1 MAWFLSWILFL
12 FQRNSTIS
20 LRSTVHFWSI
30 NIRSWFLA
38 HWYSWSGF
46 LVDFDVSCI
55 FFADWTWGCNKSKIE
70 TLMVCAIPLCITL
83 VHISSK
89 TSGLMSTFGFWS
101 LWVICSLQFLFL
113 VQVSDFLWVSFFF
126 LEFITI
132 WIFLW
137 AVNISCFGLAC
148 FKFKHNIKSEV
159 RVMKLIVEEG
169 WRVEAGQLGAFRSG
183 RHPEELDRAPRFD
196 PREPDPIKR
205 SGRLCNS
212 HVSCAKRHLG
222 WRPDALDRSFIIQQ

>member
-1 MAWFLSWILFL
+1 MYHIGPYQFKDFWLDVHIWFLIFMSDLFTAV
-12 FQRNSTIS
+12 FVPCPS
-20 LRSTVHFWSI
+20 FWFPLSI
-30 NIRSWFLA
+30 F
-38 HWYSWSGF
+38 
-46 LVDFDVSCI
+46 
-55 FFADWTWGCNKSKIE
+55 
-70 TLMVCAIPLCITL
+70 
-83 VHISSK
+83 
-89 TSGLMSTFGFWS
+89 
-101 LWVICSLQFLFL
+101 
-113 VQVSDFLWVSFFF
+113 FFF